1 MAKKFEWIISAKMR
15 NSTGETIFFEVI
27 AQAHTVAECMSVL
40 RHEAQEREAE
50 LIGWNIQRVRGAF

>member
-1 MAKKFEWIISAKMR
+1 MARMYEWIISAKMR

-27 AQAHTVAECMSVL
+27 AQAHTVADCMSVL

-50 LIGWNIQRVRGAF
+50 LIGWNIQRLGGEF